1 MEQMNVDDVFKIT
14 IDFEAE
20 GLPKTVKIFQPVLF
34 NEGEGFRCVLG
45 PDLQK
50 GIVGYGDSLDE
61 ALLDWDESLKD
72 RIKSKSA
79 NDEVAQ
85 YVIDTLNT
93 SVNDVW

>member
-20 GLPKTVKIFQPVLF
+20 NLPKTVKVFQPVLF

-61 ALLDWDESLKD
+61 ALLDWDRSLKE
-72 RIKSKSA
+72 RIKSKSV

>member
-1 MEQMNVDDVFKIT
+1 MEQMNVEEVFKIT
-14 IDFEAE
+14 IDFEADN
-20 GLPKTVKIFQPVLF
+20 LPKTVKIFRPLLF
-34 NEGEGFRCVLG
+34 NEGEGFRSVLG

-61 ALLDWDESLKD
+61 ALLDWDKNLKE
-72 RIKSKSA
+72 RIKSKNI